1 MGYSDIGFSIME
13 FLLEIK
19 RFNRLRSG
27 ASQPAGADFTILLT
41 KRLLG
46 NCYRNTLFYI

>member
-1 MGYSDIGFSIME
+1 MDFI
-13 FLLEIK
+13 LEIK
-19 RFNRLRSG
+19 RSEWSRSG
-27 ASQPAGADFTILLT
+27 ASQPGGADFTILLT